1 MKIKKG
7 VNVVVD
13 KNKFLKLIKNNII
26 SSMPIWVSND
36 IYTVIEVNNKDKIL
50 LLDRNL
56 KNTEI
61 NKIHLNHIKP
71 LKDAR
76 KEKLKILNNFKE

>member
-61 NKIHLNHIKP
+61 NKIHLNHIKS

-76 KEKLKILNNFKE
+76 KEKLKILNKFKE